1 MIVLK
6 WHRHVDSPDYPAYV
20 SNAVIGKVF
29 GIDGS
34 SVRRL
39 YMKRFDYLNR
49 KVLITRK
56 RFKELQ
62 ALPK

>member
-6 WHRHVDSPDYPAYV
+6 WRKLVDSLEHPSFV
-20 SNAVIGKVF
+20 SYSVIGKVF

-39 YMKRFDYLNR
+39 IIKRFSEM
-49 KVLITRK
+49 K
-56 RFKELQ
+56 KE
-62 ALPK
+62 

>member
-1 MIVLK
+1 MVKKHLYQFTEEEIDQMIILK

-39 YMKRFDYLNR
+39 YM
-49 KVLITRK
+49 
-56 RFKELQ
+56 
-62 ALPK
+62 